1 MARGRSLRFAVWLL
15 GPAATVTG
23 CCAAP
28 EPAPGPPRA
37 AARPTRPA
45 PVASAAIGGA
55 GAAQVAV
62 GPAQVAGPAQAETG
76 ARSWPEAVAWPASD
90 PVVLRGRGPGRA
102 LGGSAVSF
110 EPGPLG
116 EVLATISRQA
126 DVNLVPE
133 PGIDLEVEVE
143 WGLREVAWRDAL
155 LLLCERYQLEDRRIG
170 ERTLYVTRPPRV
182 TIQ

>member
-1 MARGRSLRFAVWLL
+1 MRATRSLSFL
-15 GPAATVTG
+15 GLVALSSG
-23 CCAAP
+23 CCAGPEAAP
-28 EPAPGPPRA
+28 EAPRA
-37 AARPTRPA
+37 ASVAAPTPA
-45 PVASAAIGGA
+45 APAAPTPA
-55 GAAQVAV
+55 EAVAQV
-62 GPAQVAGPAQAETG
+62 ESG
-76 ARSWPEAVAWPASD
+76 ARSWPAPEAWPAD
-90 PVVLRGRGPGRA
+90 GQVVVRGRGAGRA
-102 LGGSAVSF
+102 LGGSAVTF

-133 PGIDLEVEVE
+133 PGIDLEVVVE

-155 LLLCERYQLEDRRIG
+155 LLLCQRYQLEDRRIG

>member
-1 MARGRSLRFAVWLL
+1 MLRRRLQAASLVCAPLL
-15 GPAATVTG
+15 VPGCCGPAPARVER
-23 CCAAP
+23 AQAVAR
-28 EPAPGPPRA
+28 EPAM
-37 AARPTRPA
+37 
-45 PVASAAIGGA
+45 
-55 GAAQVAV
+55 AQVEV
-62 GPAQVAGPAQAETG
+62 PELVVEVETG
-76 ARSWPEAVAWPASD
+76 SRSWPEPGAWPASD
-90 PVVLRGRGPGRA
+90 QVVLRGRGPGKA
-102 LGGSAVSF
+102 LGGSAVTF

-143 WGLREVAWRDAL
+143 WGLREVAWPDAL
-155 LLLCERYQLEDRRIG
+155 LLLCRRYQLEGRRIG